1 MQRVGGEGTMYEW
14 EKEGLVKICHLL
26 YDKELVTASDGNIS
40 VKVSG
45 EHILLTPSG
54 KSKGF
59 VEADEILVLDME
71 GNVVEGSG
79 RASKEYPM
87 HCAIYEE
94 RPDAGAVVHTHPVF
108 ATAFAMAGRTV
119 PDQYLVET
127 KVMLKGIAL
136 AGYAAPG
143 SLVLAEKVRE
153 KAVGNDAV
161 LLQNH
166 GALTI
171 GKNLTDAFQ
180 KMEVLESVA
189 KTIIMSRVLGEPVAI
204 PEE

>member
-1 MQRVGGEGTMYEW
+1 MYERQ
-14 EKEGLVKICHLL
+14 KEELVRICHLL

-40 VKVSG
+40 VRVSG

-59 VEADEILVLDME
+59 VEAGEILVLDLE

-87 HCAIYEE
+87 HRAVYEE
-94 RPDAGAVVHTHPVF
+94 CPKAGAIVHTHPVF
-108 ATAFAMAGRTV
+108 ATAFAMAGKTV

-127 KVMLKGIAL
+127 KVMIKGIAL

-143 SLVLAEKVRE
+143 TLALAEKVRE
-153 KAVGNDAV
+153 KAKGNDAV

-189 KTIIMSRVLGEPVAI
+189 KTIIMSRVIGEPVAI
-204 PEE
+204 PEEQKDEQNI